1 MFGTERNNKVMKN
14 VVEAVKNGQSVT
26 IEELF
31 SLANKVMCTQVTV
44 ISEEN
49 ETILGLMANRCEQYN
64 GRYEFF
70 QSGTFPSTSMYKVK
84 SSSITSMKCEYSEE
98 ADSIFAR
105 CILSDGN
112 TLVLQFWYVSE
123 SPALHDC
130 AELELIELKEFLDDT
145 LANRTGY
152 SCMCVTVTDM
162 YGMNLK
168 MYTNRVYINTSN
180 DDEWKLHISDN
191 SSTFE
196 IPVVEDA
203 VNEFYVKYDGSSQ
216 TIIVKPYGQPF
227 TQIEM
232 LFICNR

>member
-1 MFGTERNNKVMKN
+1 MKN
-14 VVEAVKNGQSVT
+14 VVEVVKNGQSVT

-31 SLANKVMCTQVTV
+31 SLTNKVMCTQMMV
-44 ISEEN
+44 ISEEK
-49 ETILGLMANRCEQYN
+49 ETILGFMANRCEQYN
-64 GRYEFF
+64 GRYEFY
-70 QSGTFPSTSMYKVK
+70 QSNTFPSTCTYKVK

-123 SPALHDC
+123 PSALHDC
-130 AELELIELKEFLDDT
+130 AELELLELKEFLDDT

-152 SCMCVTVTDM
+152 SCMCIKVTDM
-162 YGMNLK
+162 YGMDLK
-168 MYTNRVYINTSN
+168 MYTNRVYINTLN

-196 IPVVEDA
+196 IPVVEDV
-203 VNEFYVKYDGSSQ
+203 VNEFYVRYDGSSQ

-227 TQIEM
+227 MQIEM
-232 LFICNR
+232 LFIYNR

>member
-1 MFGTERNNKVMKN
+1 MKN
-14 VVEAVKNGQSVT
+14 VIEEVKNGQSVT

-31 SLANKVMCTQVTV
+31 PLVNKVMCTQVMI

-49 ETILGLMANRCEQYN
+49 ETILGFMANRGEQYN

-70 QSGTFPSTSMYKVK
+70 QSNTLPSTCMYKVK
-84 SSSITSMKCEYSEE
+84 SSSITSIKCEYSKEM
-98 ADSIFAR
+98 DSIFAR

-123 SPALHDC
+123 SPVLQDC
-130 AELELIELKEFLDDT
+130 AELELLELKEFLDDT

-168 MYTNRVYINTSN
+168 MYTNRVYINTLN

-203 VNEFYVKYDGSSQ
+203 VNEFYVRYDGSSQ

-227 TQIEM
+227 MQIEM
-232 LFICNR
+232 LFIYNR